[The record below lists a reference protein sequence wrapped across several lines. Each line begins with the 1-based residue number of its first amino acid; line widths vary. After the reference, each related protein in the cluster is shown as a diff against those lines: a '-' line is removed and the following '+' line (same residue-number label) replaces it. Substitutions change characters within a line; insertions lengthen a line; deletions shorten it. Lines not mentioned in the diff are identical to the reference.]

1 MFFIFTENFEKGLFI
16 NILTPKIGEITLTV
30 IAHKR
35 VSLRLNTPNETTVAY
50 CLTEPHFPKENLS

>member
-1 MFFIFTENFEKGLFI
+1 MVFIFTDNFKKGLFI
-16 NILTPKIGEITLTV
+16 NILTPKMGEITLMV
-30 IAHKR
+30 ITHKS